1 MMKEKAIHNLQKA
14 RTSHVRAINDVKLLV
29 SGLYLDESQ
38 FKLGQTKTEFGK
50 WFYEEAMVFST
61 GNSRIHIEAI
71 EALLLQLHDHFTK
84 IYQIYFANPSGG
96 LLGMFG
102 KKAKPS
108 DAEKELARRLYDEM
122 ITFSDQ
128 LKQKLRVFESQLLSM
143 PEEKFVELIHTPE
156 PTAEVKETA
165 AKEEEDNGQYHF
177 GARGH

>member
-1 MMKEKAIHNLQKA
+1 MMKEQAIHRLQKA

-50 WFYEEAMVFST
+50 WFYEEAMIFST
-61 GNSRIHIEAI
+61 GNSRIHLEAI
-71 EALLLQLHDHFTK
+71 ESLLLELHDHFTK
-84 IYQIYFANPSGG
+84 IYQIYFANQSGG
-96 LLGMFG
+96 IMGLFG
-102 KKAKPS
+102 KKNKPS

-122 ITFSDQ
+122 IALSDQ

-143 PEEKFVELIHTPE
+143 PEEKFVELAHTPE
-156 PTAEVKETA
+156 PAPRVAETAE
-165 AKEEEDNGQYHF
+165 DDSGQYHF